1 MLNKHLLNE
10 VGMSRTRSAQAAWR
24 REQLLDAALR
34 VFADKGVDGATV
46 KDVAQAAEVTP
57 GLLYRYFESKE
68 AMVETLLSERGFLPR
83 LRELRTQHHDTR
95 PAAVVLTELL
105 EAFDRL
111 LADNAELMAV
121 FFSAAQARVPLA
133 TLAGEGRRL
142 IGDFLLERIDAGE
155 LRPHDTVTAARTL
168 FATVAVNR
176 RLGTPIDIAAL
187 VGLLFPEEG

>member
-1 MLNKHLLNE
+1 MA
-10 VGMSRTRSAQAAWR
+10 RTRSEQAAWR

-57 GLLYRYFESKE
+57 GLLYRYFDSKE
-68 AMVETLLSERGFLPR
+68 ALVETLLSERGFLPR
-83 LRELRTQHHDTR
+83 LRELRVHHDTR
-95 PAAVVLTELL
+95 PAVVVLAELL

-121 FFSAAQARVPLA
+121 FFSSAQARAPLA
-133 TLAGEGRRL
+133 ALAGEGQRL

-176 RLGTPIDIAAL
+176 RLGTPVNVAAL
-187 VGLLFPEEG
+187 VGLLFPEKG